1 MVLYL
6 LNKSRFAALGAP
18 NLYDAFSHIERY
30 SYERNYA
37 AILTASYEDNP
48 DPLLKLL
55 YCLMTLSFYYQK
67 KQYGLVIQEI
77 KANSKKIFC
86 KSFSDIKNHSDK
98 QKLNDSLNQLFVS
111 LDNEISI
118 LQFIQ
123 ASKDVGLVNE
133 TYIDEIINNDDY
145 KSVLLVSLSEP
156 KCVFDYLSDPK
167 VSTQH
172 GVKGES
178 HDSVVF
184 VADDSTS
191 TPIVHMYCFFE
202 MWAEVPVSIK
212 TFNSFYYSYLNE
224 LSNLQEFIN
233 IKIKDLRS
241 ETFGD
246 FKDAL
251 VTEAEAILQKFT
263 DDTYF
268 NYLCKE
274 QYTKFLSK
282 PGVTNAKNC
291 FKESIVYGVFSAY
304 KLFYVGCSRAR
315 KKLTIL
321 IDRSKIQGDL
331 ARQKNK
337 FAELGFDV
345 QEE

>member
-1 MVLYL
+1 M
-6 LNKSRFAALGAP
+6 
-18 NLYDAFSHIERY
+18 
-30 SYERNYA
+30 
-37 AILTASYEDNP
+37 
-48 DPLLKLL
+48 
-55 YCLMTLSFYYQK
+55 
-67 KQYGLVIQEI
+67 
-77 KANSKKIFC
+77 
-86 KSFSDIKNHSDK
+86 
-98 QKLNDSLNQLFVS
+98 
-111 LDNEISI
+111 
-118 LQFIQ
+118 
-123 ASKDVGLVNE
+123 
-133 TYIDEIINNDDY
+133 
-145 KSVLLVSLSEP
+145 
-156 KCVFDYLSDPK
+156 SDPK

-191 TPIVHMYCFFE
+191 TPIVHMYRFFE
-202 MWAEVPVSIK
+202 MWSEIPVSIK

-224 LSNLQEFIN
+224 LSNLQRSIN
-233 IKIKDLRS
+233 MKIKDLRS

-274 QYTKFLSK
+274 HYTKFLSR

-291 FKESIVYGVFSAY
+291 FKESTVYGVFSAY

-315 KKLTIL
+315 NKLTIL
-321 IDRSKIQGDL
+321 IDSKKIQGDL
-331 ARQKNK
+331 AKQKDK